1 MSSHEEEVRVL
12 EDKVQELEERATELE
27 EEVESLEDS
36 VTALAQQVERL
47 EDEKGELEE
56 RVDALEGEKKA
67 LENSLEPYEN
77 LVSTLTMYLSWLDH
91 PPTGMAPAAAAQQL
105 AQYRR
110 DLDYALR
117 EVTR

>member
-12 EDKVQELEERATELE
+12 EDKVQELEERTTDLE
-27 EEVESLEDS
+27 EEVESLEDT

-47 EDEKGELEE
+47 EDEKGELED
-56 RVDALEGEKKA
+56 RVETLEGEKKA
-67 LENSLEPYEN
+67 LEKSLEPYEN

-91 PPTGMAPAAAAQQL
+91 PPTGMSTPTVAQHL
-105 AQYRR
+105 AQCRR

-117 EVTR
+117 AVMR